1 MYMKNSQSGF
11 VPLLVALIAALSIG
25 GGVWAY
31 KSYEHKKEIKL
42 DPEKTRADIEIKQES
57 KQAGVDSNSKSDE
70 GYGEDYP
77 DRFGDDGYEDEDE
90 DKDDDNGGVDIVRLP
105 PVPAP
110 TSAKAFTMAD
120 VKTHNSS
127 SSCWT
132 VVSGNVYDVTNWIAR
147 HPGGSGAIKGMCGV
161 DASSAFNGQH
171 GGQSR
176 PVSEL
181 AGFKIGVLK

>member
-11 VPLLVALIAALSIG
+11 IPLLVAFIAVLSIG

-31 KSYEHKKEIKL
+31 KSYEHKKEFKL
-42 DPEKTRADIEIKQES
+42 DNEKTRADIEIRQES
-57 KQAGVDSNSKSDE
+57 KVALDGQTKAEDRG

-77 DRFGDDGYEDEDE
+77 DEFGDDGYEDEEE
-90 DKDDDNGGVDIVRLP
+90 DSKEIEIVRLP
-105 PVPAP
+105 PTPAPAP
-110 TSAKAFTMAD
+110 TTVKSFTMTD

-132 VVSGNVYDVTNWIAR
+132 VVSGSVYDVTTWINK
-147 HPGGSGAIKGMCGV
+147 HPGGSSAIKGMCGV
-161 DASSAFNGQH
+161 DATSAFSGQH

-181 AGFKIGVLK
+181 ASFKIGILK